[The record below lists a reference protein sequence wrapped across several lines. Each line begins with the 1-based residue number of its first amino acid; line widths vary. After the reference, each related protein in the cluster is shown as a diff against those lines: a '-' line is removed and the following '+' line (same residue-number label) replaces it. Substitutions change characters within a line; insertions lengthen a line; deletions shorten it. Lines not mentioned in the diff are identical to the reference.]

1 MLLRQDIHESTTER
15 DETGIIL
22 AICAGETRLFHDL
35 IQPYERTV
43 YRMAFSVLRNEADAE
58 DAAQAAC
65 IKVFAK
71 LDDFRMESSF
81 NTWLISIVLNEARG
95 LLRKR
100 KRISIESLDRSMADF
115 STWSRDIADGRT
127 LPIRQ
132 LLQQEIQILVH
143 EAISS
148 LPAMY
153 GDVFRLRELE
163 GRSIYE
169 SAEMLGVSE
178 SVIKIRLHRAR
189 QKLKRYLRIVYPSN
203 FPVEKLG

>member
-1 MLLRQDIHESTTER
+1 MAHQYRSQR
-15 DETGIIL
+15 G
-22 AICAGETRLFHDL
+22 TR
-35 IQPYERTV
+35 
-43 YRMAFSVLRNEADAE
+43 
-58 DAAQAAC
+58 
-65 IKVFAK
+65 FASK
-71 LDDFRMESSF
+71 EKAH
-81 NTWLISIVLNEARG
+81 I
-95 LLRKR
+95 
-100 KRISIESLDRSMADF
+100 DRVSGPIDGRL

-143 EAISS
+143 EAITS